1 MRGKNMKKELL
12 RVIAAIFAATTLT
25 GCSGSVEPAL
35 PVGASENEIL
45 TFIPVDRSKE
55 LVTIHYEYGQINL
68 KQIETVIEEEFPDVD
83 VVMVHDGATNSSYLM
98 RERLFNGYEN
108 DIILSRYLQQL
119 NDIAPDY
126 FLDLSGEEFI
136 NNYFLTSL
144 DSCVQQDGGLYYL
157 PGPMDVYGIIYNKTM
172 FEEHGWEVPHSYS
185 EFVELVQTIDNS
197 GLTAVESFDD
207 VENEVPL
214 RAIRPSLFFSDAFQ
228 LLVHSFA
235 YDKVF
240 AGKENLEW
248 LTAYQRGEGSMI
260 GHMESYADTIKQ
272 LVNDGILRLDDWD
285 FRPRF
290 RSGMMYTYH
299 STAMIIEKQSA
310 YEENLKVEESLRDEI
325 GMFPFWTSNEPDSDY
340 LYAMPSYFMGIN
352 KTAAEESPEKKKL
365 LTDIVAYLSAPETQI
380 KLSGSGMRVSSI
392 KNVPVNGDEFTAE
405 VQKTIEE
412 GRIITEFYFADGA
425 TGRYVETKMN
435 DTVRD
440 MLTGTITVEEWLR
453 GADEARDEYLE
464 GKAEKI
470 PEVYG
475 KSEETFTR
483 FETGEMLAD
492 MYRTV
497 TGADIAL
504 AYVHIKEQGAYCNI
518 FAGEINDITIGNI
531 DPGRVSAEGSSVA
544 YAELTGQQIIDALRG
559 REYDDGTIPNW
570 YFVSSGLKVEFA
582 PWRNSGERL
591 VSCTLPDGTELD
603 PDKTYKTAFFSDKV
617 PVRSGEIEQLEITVM
632 DKPWKELFIEYLNGM
647 DGVLKKPEQ
656 TTKLI
661 WD

>member
-1 MRGKNMKKELL
+1 MKKKTVRIISAIL
-12 RVIAAIFAATTLT
+12 AAITLT
-25 GCSGSVEPAL
+25 GCSTNNMSDL
-35 PVGASENEIL
+35 PIGAFENEII
-45 TFIPVDRSKE
+45 TFVPVDQNKQ
-55 LVTIHYEYGQINL
+55 LVTIHYEYGQNNL
-68 KQIETVIEEEFPDVD
+68 KQIESVIEEEFPDVD
-83 VVMVHDGATNSSYLM
+83 VVMVHDGATDSINLM
-98 RERLFNGYEN
+98 RDRFAHGCEN
-108 DIILSRYLQQL
+108 DLILSRYLQQL
-119 NDIAPDY
+119 NDIAPEY
-126 FLDLSGEEFI
+126 LLDVSGEEFI

-144 DSCVQQDGGLYYL
+144 DSCAHSDGGLYYL

-172 FEEHGWEVPHSYS
+172 FEENGWEIPHSYT
-185 EFVELVQTIDNS
+185 EFKELIHTIDNS
-197 GLTAVESFDD
+197 GLTAIENFDEI
-207 VENEVPL
+207 ENEVPL

-248 LTAYQRGEGSMI
+248 LTAYQQGEGSMV
-260 GHMESYADTIKQ
+260 GHMEPYADTVKQ

-310 YEENLKVEESLRDEI
+310 YEDNLKEDESVRDEI
-325 GMFPFWTSNEPDSDY
+325 GMFPFWTSDEPDSDY
-340 LYAMPSYFMGIN
+340 LYAMPSYFLGIN
-352 KTAAEESPEKKKL
+352 KASAEESPEKKQL

-380 KLSGSGMRVSSI
+380 KLSGSGMQVSSI

-412 GRIITEFYFADGA
+412 GRIITDFYFADGA
-425 TGRYVETKMN
+425 TSRYVETKMN

-440 MLTGTITVEEWLR
+440 MLTGEITVEEWLR
-453 GADEARDEYLE
+453 GADEARDEFLA
-464 GKAEKI
+464 GKTVKV
-470 PEVYG
+470 PQVYG
-475 KSEETFTR
+475 TCEEDFTR
-483 FETGEMLAD
+483 FETVAMLAD

-504 AYVHIKEQGAYCNI
+504 AYSHISEQGVNCNI
-518 FAGEINDITIGNI
+518 FAGDINDKTLNNI
-531 DPGRVSAEGSSVA
+531 DPARVSTEGTSVA
-544 YAELTGQQIIDALRG
+544 YAELTGQQIINALNG
-559 REYDDGTIPNW
+559 RNYEDDTIPSW
-570 YFVSSGLKVEFA
+570 YFVSSGLKVEYA
-582 PWRNSGERL
+582 PWRRSGERL

-603 PDKTYKTAFFSDKV
+603 PNKTYKTAFFSDKK
-617 PVRSGEIEQLEITVM
+617 PVTNEEIEQLEITVL
-632 DKPWKELFIEYLNGM
+632 DKPWRELFIEYLDSMG
-647 DGVLKKPEQ
+647 GVLKKPEQ